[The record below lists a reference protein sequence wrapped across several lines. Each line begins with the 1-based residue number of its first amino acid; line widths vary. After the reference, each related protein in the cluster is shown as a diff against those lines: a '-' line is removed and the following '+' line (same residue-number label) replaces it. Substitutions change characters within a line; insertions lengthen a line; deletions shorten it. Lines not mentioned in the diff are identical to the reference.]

1 MPEFSETPPPLQFS
15 PTLSDHDRTS
25 TRESTPIGTPLAPV
39 VSDSRKHE
47 LDREL
52 FLSWHNR
59 SADRSVLRSD
69 SPAPVVGD
77 SADHLSPFPLFPSSP
92 PEQAMDNSA
101 PLDISP
107 RPANVSPSGQQASN
121 LTSALQRA
129 GAPGGFDS
137 NANWNAASSTI
148 LKANAARKDSIGA
161 SMAQWG
167 SGSKP
172 IMMAGSNRNQRRES
186 LAGSLVGGM
195 SWGGVSVGSWIRD
208 EYVLPVVLRVVSGFV
223 TLLMRHAAS

>member
-1 MPEFSETPPPLQFS
+1 MPEFSETPPPLHFS
-15 PTLSDHDRTS
+15 PTPSDHDRTS
-25 TRESTPIGTPLAPV
+25 TRESTPIGTPLGFATT
-39 VSDSRKHE
+39 SSSRKHE
-47 LDREL
+47 RDRDL
-52 FLSWHNR
+52 YFSWHR
-59 SADRSVLRSD
+59 KTTGKDALRSD
-69 SPAPVVGD
+69 STAPVVGGSDDD
-77 SADHLSPFPLFPSSP
+77 STFPLFPSSP
-92 PEQAMDNSA
+92 PERAMDNSA

-129 GAPGGFDS
+129 GGPVGFDS

-167 SGSKP
+167 NGSKP
-172 IMMAGSNRNQRRES
+172 IMMTGSNRNQQRRES

-208 EYVLPVVLRVVSGFV
+208 EYGLQP
-223 TLLMRHAAS
+223 